1 MMWVGLPVLVIV
13 IVVFQELIDL
23 LLEWVE
29 GYYQMKISWV
39 WIVRIVRIVRRIF
52 WNQK

>member
-39 WIVRIVRIVRRIF
+39 WIVRIVRRIF